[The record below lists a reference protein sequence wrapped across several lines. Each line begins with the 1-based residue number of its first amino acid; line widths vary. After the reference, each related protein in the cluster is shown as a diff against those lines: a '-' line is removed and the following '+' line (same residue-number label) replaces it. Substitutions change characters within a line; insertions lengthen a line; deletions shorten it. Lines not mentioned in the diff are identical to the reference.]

1 MGINVQDV
9 LSQDPEFLRKQL
21 ALKELQT
28 VNPTNDPFATIGYT
42 LGRGFGNV
50 SQGRG
55 FFDVADP
62 ALQRA
67 AKVRAIQSQ
76 VAQSGETDP
85 NKLATLFADELA
97 KDPELAPFSLQVRS
111 QIKPTESIFGK
122 IDPSK
127 FTPESLATFEKSR
140 RVSDLVPLEREK
152 EQTPQNKAERDY
164 LTSLQAKYPD
174 TVEGRAQAAND
185 FATWKSSF
193 RQKEAEAGVPKPTL
207 QEKALMPGTAETRA
221 DILKR
226 ALNAQNTVFIA
237 DSMDRVLSNAFVGA
251 GATAKLTL
259 GQIATAL
266 GVEVKGVSE
275 TEQLN
280 SLLAALT
287 QGQARNLPGALSDKD
302 VLFLKEA
309 IGKGSFTIDTLRSV
323 TKQIKTEALAAEIEN
338 DRIQQIINT
347 GGDLNKFDFVKNKK
361 SAMAEAR
368 TQIEERN
375 AKLEELRK
383 LRQKRGF

>member
-1 MGINVQDV
+1 M
-9 LSQDPEFLRKQL
+9 
-21 ALKELQT
+21 
-28 VNPTNDPFATIGYT
+28 
-42 LGRGFGNV
+42 
-50 SQGRG
+50 
-55 FFDVADP
+55 
-62 ALQRA
+62 
-67 AKVRAIQSQ
+67 AIQSLFGPS
-76 VAQSGETDP
+76 VADIQELRRQQAEKEIASSGQEFGVFAPLYQAGLRFGNQAVSGINTLMGVEDPMLRQATAVQSVLGKYQGQDLSNPLVLTSIGRELMTVAP
-85 NKLATLFADELA
+85 EAGVKAMTLA
-97 KDPELAPFSLQVRS
+97 KELAPKREIKTTQGAIVDVTNPEAPQVLY
-111 QIKPTESIFGK
+111 QA
-122 IDPSK
+122 PSK
-127 FTPESLATFEKSR
+127 EDS
-140 RVSDLVPLEREK
+140 
-152 EQTPQNKAERDY
+152 TPQNKAERDY